1 MLIKTPTTC
10 TGQVVFELWHQ
21 HSLVSL
27 LPFAL
32 FLRLANTIT
41 NLSLSRKTSQG
52 DESWPA
58 VSFSASDGKRSKKMY
73 VITYKTA
80 IRWIFRSVFA
90 SLTIFSINSL
100 RIHILTRDSKLP
112 AFTID
117 FVVLRTAG
125 SSNTF

>member
-1 MLIKTPTTC
+1 VQGAACELQIQGVSPADVMTTVDLGLVH
-10 TGQVVFELWHQ
+10 TQYAK
-21 HSLVSL
+21 HSAQLK
-27 LPFAL
+27 
-32 FLRLANTIT
+32 N
-41 NLSLSRKTSQG
+41 SQG

-100 RIHILTRDSKLP
+100 RIHILTRGSKLP